1 MVVPSGDQIGRA
13 IAARV
18 DAMVT
23 GMSVRSRV
31 LDWAVAIIVAVGVVA
46 SIPMIPLVAVG
57 WLVLSARSPLLGRT
71 AVTATR
77 EAADDASSGKLQG
90 FNGALL
96 FPMVVAGWFLI
107 ALLVFGLT
115 VGDEDHRSGG
125 STALGLALFLVILV
139 VPTFLCYRS
148 MNPKIAEV
156 PLTEWLGSR
165 NFGQVGIPL
174 VTWAACVWLVWSITT
189 WTTVIGTTWTTIC
202 AFVLVVTVLV
212 APRCLRAGE
221 APGRP
226 ASVRVHRRGER
237 HRTGDGRGVP
247 GRAHALALVALRLT

>member
-1 MVVPSGDQIGRA
+1 VTAAGQTFGGRK
-13 IAARV
+13 V
-18 DAMVT
+18 G

-57 WLVLSARSPLLGRT
+57 WLILWVRSPMGGWGVVNT
-71 AVTATR
+71 TR
-77 EAADDASSGKLQG
+77 AAANEASSGKLQG
-90 FNGALL
+90 FSGAVL

-115 VGDEDHRSGG
+115 VGDEGDRSGG
-125 STALGLALFLVILV
+125 RSAVGLALFLIVLI

-189 WTTVIGTTWTTIC
+189 WTTFLGTTWTTIC
-202 AFVLVVTVLV
+202 SFVLVVTVLV
-212 APRCLRAGE
+212 LPGVFLLVQPRG
-221 APGRP
+221 GRRLYWFIGV
-226 ASVRVHRRGER
+226 ASVIG
-237 HRTGDGRGVP
+237 
-247 GRAHALALVALRLT
+247 LVTAVAYQAGLTLSRWWP